1 MATSGGTEEQQQF
14 DLLGK
19 TLKEGERLLA
29 PTRRPDGTLRKPIR
43 IRAGYV
49 PQDEVAIYQSKGALL
64 RKGLG
69 APEVPPGRDPVLDA
83 KLKSKSARRNERKKE
98 KKQQQAAI
106 EKGKNLESKTTG
118 EVPSAEDM
126 GPRSKGV
133 ESVTDQMNMLDV
145 SETPP
150 VVAPSTDS
158 TVCPS
163 TLGPGPDLD
172 KRIRALKKKI
182 RLTVAQLQKT
192 EQKDMKPGQL
202 EKVAKLEGWCEE
214 LKLLED
220 EKAELAVS

>member
-98 KKQQQAAI
+98 KKQQAAI